1 MAMKTGVHGTLLAI
15 ATHPKPG
22 ANMVE
27 HESADLR
34 PGTGVVGDVPGR
46 STRREVTVVDSAA
59 WQRACAELEREVPWT
74 ARRSNLLIS
83 GLDLCFS
90 SGGELR
96 IGEVRLRIT
105 GETQPCGLMDRQC
118 AGLQHALK
126 PEWRGGATCTVLTG
140 GRVEVGSTV
149 ELSLAE

>member
-1 MAMKTGVHGTLLAI
+1 MAMKPDVRGTLIAI
-15 ATHPKPG
+15 ATHSRPG

-46 STRREVTVVDSAA
+46 ATRREVTVVDRAA
-59 WQRACAELEREVPWT
+59 WQRACAELQQDVPWT
-74 ARRSNLLIS
+74 VRRSNLLIS
-83 GLDLCFS
+83 GLDLSFS

-105 GETQPCGLMDRQC
+105 GETQPCRLMDQQC
-118 AGLQHALK
+118 EGLQRALK

-140 GRVEVGSTV
+140 GRVAVGWR
-149 ELSLAE
+149 